1 MDDNQP
7 RIAGTDP
14 ALALVVAIAKNGVI
28 GKENGLPWHI
38 SSDLKRFRSLTTGK
52 PLLMGRKTFESIGRV
67 LPGRETIVI
76 SRDPGFVPPPGV
88 YCAQT
93 IEAALTLATVRAR
106 AMEADEIILAGG
118 SEIFAALIDRID
130 RMYVTFVATAPAGD
144 VFFPPVD
151 WSRWQEIR
159 RADHL
164 PQPGDDAA
172 FAFVDFVRRNAPP

>member
-1 MDDNQP
+1 MNDKEPGAPD
-7 RIAGTDP
+7 IDP
-14 ALALVVAIAKNGVI
+14 ALALVVAISENGVI

-38 SSDLKRFRSLTTGK
+38 SSDLKRFRALTMGK

-76 SRDPGFVPPPGV
+76 SGDPAFVPPPGV

-106 AMEADEIILAGG
+106 AMGADEIILAGG
-118 SEIFAALIDRID
+118 SAIFAALIDRVD
-130 RMYVTFVATAPAGD
+130 RMYVTFVGAAPAGD

-164 PQPGDDAA
+164 PQAGDDAA
-172 FAFVDFVRRNAPP
+172 FSFVDFVRRDAPR